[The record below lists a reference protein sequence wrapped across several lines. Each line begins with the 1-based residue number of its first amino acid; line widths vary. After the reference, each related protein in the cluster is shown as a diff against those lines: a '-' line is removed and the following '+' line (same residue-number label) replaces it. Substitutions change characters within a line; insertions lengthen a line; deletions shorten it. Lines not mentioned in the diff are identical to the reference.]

1 MKLKKLSLL
10 GLSLLL
16 SLSVVACTKKNQER
30 VGDDAN
36 KAKNNVEAKVD
47 GYTNYYTTAYN
58 DYSMGMDKYSMYN
71 TVEGVNKVYETKEY
85 PGNEKYLK
93 EVKDAYKDSRDK
105 TQNFVN
111 SLKKDGKTEDKEL
124 KGMHDKLIAEGEKT
138 VKEMDARINRLN
150 EISDEDMKRDQNGFI
165 TLVHG
170 ITHTGNDI
178 QTGFGNMVNDMNK
191 RLGININNK

>member
-16 SLSVVACTKKNQER
+16 SLSLVACTKNNQEK
-30 VGDDAN
+30 VGEDAN
-36 KAKNNVEAKVD
+36 KAKNNVEEKVD
-47 GYTNYYTTAYN
+47 DYTNYYSTAYN

-71 TVEGVNKVYETKEY
+71 TVEGVNKVYETKDY
-85 PGNEKYLK
+85 PGNEEYLK
-93 EVKDAYKDSRDK
+93 EVKEAYKDSRDK

-111 SLKKDGKTEDKEL
+111 SLKKDGKTEDNEL
-124 KGMHDKLIAEGEKT
+124 KEMHNKIIAEGERT
-138 VKEMDARINRLN
+138 VKEMDARIKRLN

-170 ITHTGNDI
+170 ITNTGNDI
-178 QTGFGNMVNDMNK
+178 QTGFSNMVNDMNK
-191 RLGININNK
+191 RLGINNK

>member
-16 SLSVVACTKKNQER
+16 SLSLVACTKNNQEK
-30 VGDDAN
+30 VGEDAN
-36 KAKNNVEAKVD
+36 KAKNNVEEKVD
-47 GYTNYYTTAYN
+47 DYTNYYSTAYN

-71 TVEGVNKVYETKEY
+71 TVEGVNKVYETKDY
-85 PGNEKYLK
+85 PGNEEYLK
-93 EVKDAYKDSRDK
+93 EVKEAYKDSRDK

-111 SLKKDGKTEDKEL
+111 SLKKDGKTEDNEL
-124 KGMHDKLIAEGEKT
+124 KEMHNKLIAEGERT
-138 VKEMDARINRLN
+138 VKEMDARIKRLN

-170 ITHTGNDI
+170 ITNTGNDI
-178 QTGFGNMVNDMNK
+178 QTGFSNMVNDMNK
-191 RLGININNK
+191 RLGINNK